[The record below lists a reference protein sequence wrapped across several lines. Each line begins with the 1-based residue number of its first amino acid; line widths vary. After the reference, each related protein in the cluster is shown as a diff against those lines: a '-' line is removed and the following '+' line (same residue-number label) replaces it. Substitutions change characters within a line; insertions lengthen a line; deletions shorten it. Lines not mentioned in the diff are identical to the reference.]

1 MDNCICSEWDGQGWS
16 TCGYPMPRHV
26 ATPCPEHITDDKM
39 RKQITAI
46 EKFLAIDHDG
56 EDPFTKEIV
65 AMSRATV
72 GDVE

>member
-1 MDNCICSEWDGQGWS
+1 MGRQGLVNMWL
-16 TCGYPMPRHV
+16 PMPRTHNR
-26 ATPCPEHITDDKM
+26 DDKM